1 MRASRLM
8 AMMLLIQQR
17 RSMTAAEIAD
27 ELEVS
32 VRTVYR
38 DIAALQ
44 ASGVP
49 LWTESGPGGGI
60 RLVEGWRTTLDGLT
74 GDEAA
79 ALFFGGVPSAVADLG
94 LGTVLV
100 AAQTKVIAMLPPE
113 LRGRAARLR
122 ERFHVD
128 APGWFDDGGPPV
140 ALAAVSDA
148 VWSGRRLD
156 VSYRRSDRTVSRLLD
171 PLGLVLKAGTWYL
184 VAAHRQQVRTYK
196 VGRIDA
202 ATVLPEPSWR
212 PDGFDLAEWWAASS
226 AQFDRSLLRYRCRIR
241 LSASA
246 LRRLHTAVGALAAA
260 QARETASPPDD
271 DGWSEVE
278 LWTEGE
284 DVAAA
289 QLFGLMNQVEVLE
302 PASLRATLRD
312 VALELAARND

>member
-1 MRASRLM
+1 M

-17 RSMTAAEIAD
+17 RTMTAAEVAD

-60 RLVEGWRTTLDGLT
+60 RLVEGWRTKLDGLT

-128 APGWFDDGGPPV
+128 APGWFDDGAPPE
-140 ALAAVSDA
+140 ALTAVSDA
-148 VWSGRRLD
+148 VWSGRCLD
-156 VSYRRSDRTVSRLLD
+156 VAYRRADQTVSRLLD

-184 VAAHRQQVRTYK
+184 VAAHRQQARTYK
-196 VGRIDA
+196 VSRIDA
-202 ATVLPEPSWR
+202 ATVLPEASWR
-212 PDGFDLAEWWAASS
+212 PDGFDLAEWWARSS
-226 AQFDRSLLRYRCRIR
+226 AEFDRSLLRYRCRIR
-241 LSASA
+241 LSARA
-246 LRRLHTAVGALAAA
+246 LRRLHLAVGAMAATR
-260 QARETASPPDD
+260 ARETASAPGD
-271 DGWSEVE
+271 DGWSEVD
-278 LWTEGE
+278 LWTESE
-284 DVAAA
+284 DVAVY
-289 QLFGLMNQVEVLE
+289 QLFTLMTGVEVLE
-302 PASLRATLRD
+302 PASLRAAVRA
-312 VALELAARND
+312 VAQELADRNC

>member
-8 AMMLLIQQR
+8 AMMLLLQQR
-17 RSMTAAEIAD
+17 RSMTAADVAR

-49 LWTESGPGGGI
+49 LWTESGPGGGV
-60 RLVEGWRTTLDGLT
+60 RLIEGWRTTLDGLT

-128 APGWFDDGGPPV
+128 APGWFDDGTPPE
-140 ALAAVSDA
+140 ALATVSDA
-148 VWSGRRLD
+148 VWSGRRLE
-156 VSYRRSDRTVSRLLD
+156 VTYRRSDATVSRLLD
-171 PLGLVLKAGTWYL
+171 PLGLVLKAGVWYL

-196 VGRIDA
+196 VSRIA
-202 ATVLPEPSWR
+202 AAEVLPEPSWR
-212 PDGFDLAEWWAASS
+212 PDDFDLAASWAASS
-226 AQFDRSLLRYRCRIR
+226 AEFDRSLLRYRCRLR
-241 LSASA
+241 LSAGA
-246 LRRLHTAVGALAAA
+246 LRRLHLAVGPLIASL
-260 QARETASPPDD
+260 ARETASAPDE

-278 LWTEGE
+278 LWTESEG
-284 DVAAA
+284 VAAH
-289 QLFGLMNQVEVLE
+289 QLFSLMNGVEVLE
-302 PASLRATLRD
+302 PASLRAALRS
-312 VALELAARND
+312 VALELAARNA

>member
-1 MRASRLM
+1 M

-17 RSMTAAEIAD
+17 RTMTAAEVAD

-38 DIAALQ
+38 DIVALQ

-60 RLVEGWRTTLDGLT
+60 RLVEGWRTKLDGLT

-128 APGWFDDGGPPV
+128 APGWFDDGAPPE
-140 ALAAVSDA
+140 ALTAVSDA

-156 VSYRRSDRTVSRLLD
+156 VVYRRADQTVSRLLD

-196 VGRIDA
+196 VSRIDA
-202 ATVLPEPSWR
+202 ATVLPEASWR
-212 PDGFDLAEWWAASS
+212 PDGFDLAEWWARSS
-226 AQFDRSLLRYRCRIR
+226 AEFDRSLLRYRCRIR
-241 LSASA
+241 LSARA
-246 LRRLHTAVGALAAA
+246 LRRLHLAVGAMAATR
-260 QARETASPPDD
+260 ARETASAPGD
-271 DGWSEVE
+271 DGWSEVD
-278 LWTEGE
+278 LWTESE
-284 DVAAA
+284 DVAVY
-289 QLFGLMNQVEVLE
+289 QLFTLMTGVEVLE
-302 PASLRATLRD
+302 PASLRATLRF
-312 VALELAARND
+312 VALEVADRNA

>member
-1 MRASRLM
+1 M
-8 AMMLLIQQR
+8 AMMLLIQQKR
-17 RSMTAAEIAD
+17 TVTAAEVAR

-128 APGWFDDGGPPV
+128 APGWFDTSAPP
-140 ALAAVSDA
+140 AHLAAVSDA
-148 VWSGRRLD
+148 VWSGKRLD

-184 VAAHRQQVRTYK
+184 VAAHRQQVRTYR

-202 ATVLPEPSWR
+202 ATVRAEASWR
-212 PDGFDLAEWWAASS
+212 PDGFDLASWWADSS
-226 AQFDRSLLRYRCRIR
+226 AEFDRSLLRYRCRVR
-241 LSASA
+241 LSPPA

-260 QARETASPPDD
+260 QARETATEPDG
-271 DGWSEVE
+271 DGWSAVE
-278 LWTEGE
+278 LWTESE
-284 DVAAA
+284 EVAAY
-289 QLFGLMNQVEVLE
+289 QLFTLMNAVEVLE
-302 PASLRATLRD
+302 PASLRATLRS
-312 VALELAARND
+312 VALEVAARNA

>member
-8 AMMLLIQQR
+8 AMMLLLQQR
-17 RSMTAAEIAD
+17 REVTAADVAA

-44 ASGVP
+44 AAGVP

-60 RLVEGWRTTLDGLT
+60 RLVEGWRTSLDGLT

-79 ALFFGGVPSAVADLG
+79 ALFLGGVPSAVADLG

-128 APGWFDDGGPPV
+128 APGWFGPKQPP
-140 ALAAVSDA
+140 AQLETISAA
-148 VWSGRRLD
+148 VWSGHRVD
-156 VSYRRSDRTVSRLLD
+156 IVYRRADRTVHRRLD

-184 VAAHRQQVRTYK
+184 VAAHRQQIRTYRL
-196 VGRIDA
+196 GRIDD
-202 ATVLPEPSWR
+202 ATVLADAAVR
-212 PDGFDLAEWWAASS
+212 PDGFDLAEWWAESS
-226 AQFDRSLLRYRCRIR
+226 ARFDRSLLRYRCRVR
-241 LSASA
+241 LSPTA
-246 LRRLHTAVGALAAA
+246 LRVLHTVVGPVSAA
-260 QARETASPPDD
+260 QARESAGPPDD
-271 DGWSEVE
+271 DGWRAVE
-278 LWTEGE
+278 LWTEAE
-284 DVAAA
+284 DVATH
-289 QLFGLMNQVEVLE
+289 QLVGLMTGVEVLE
-302 PASLRATLRD
+302 PASLRAAVRA
-312 VALELAARND
+312 VALELAARNA

>member
-1 MRASRLM
+1 MRAGRLM

-17 RSMTAAEIAD
+17 RTVTAAEIAR

-38 DIAALQ
+38 DVAALQ
-44 ASGVP
+44 SSGVP

-79 ALFFGGVPSAVADLG
+79 ALFLGGVPSAVADLG

-128 APGWFDDGGPPV
+128 APGWFDTSSPPA
-140 ALAAVSDA
+140 ALGAVSEA
-148 VWSGRRLD
+148 VWSGRRLS
-156 VSYRRSDRTVSRLLD
+156 VSYRRSDRMVPRLLD

-184 VAAHRQQVRTYK
+184 VAAHRQQVRTYR

-202 ATVLPEPSWR
+202 AIVLPDPTWR
-212 PDGFDLAEWWAASS
+212 PDGFDLGAWWAASS
-226 AQFDRSLLRYRCRIR
+226 AEFDRSLLRYRCRVR
-241 LSASA
+241 LSPSA
-246 LRRLHTAVGALAAA
+246 LRRLHTAVGAVAAA
-260 QARETASPPDD
+260 QARSTATAPDG
-271 DGWSEVE
+271 DGWSAVE
-278 LWTEGE
+278 LWSEAE

-289 QLFGLMNQVEVLE
+289 QLFSLMNGVEVLA
-302 PASLRATLRD
+302 PASLRATLHA
-312 VALELAARND
+312 VALELAARNA

>member
-1 MRASRLM
+1 
-8 AMMLLIQQR
+8 MMLLIQQR
-17 RSMTAAEIAD
+17 RAMTAAEVAA

-79 ALFFGGVPSAVADLG
+79 ALFLGGVPSAVADLG

-128 APGWFDDGGPPV
+128 APGWFDDGVPPD

-156 VSYRRSDRTVSRLLD
+156 VTYRRSDRTVSRLLD

-184 VAAHRQQVRTYK
+184 VAAHRQQVRTYR

-202 ATVLPEPSWR
+202 ATVLPDAVWR
-212 PDGFDLAEWWAASS
+212 PDDFDLAAWWAASS
-226 AQFDRSLLRYRCRIR
+226 AEFDRSLLRHRCRLR
-241 LSASA
+241 LSAPA

-260 QARETASPPDD
+260 QARESASAPRP
-271 DGWSEVE
+271 DGWFEVE
-278 LWTEGE
+278 LWTESE
-284 DVAAA
+284 EVAAH
-289 QLFGLMNQVEVLE
+289 QLFTLMDGVEVLD
-302 PASLRATLRD
+302 PPSLRARLRS
-312 VALELAARND
+312 VALDLAERNA